1 MDKYEFIRQLN
12 AFLKGKVSDRELSDT
27 ISYYQDYID
36 MEMKKGKSEAEVLQ
50 SLGSPRLLAKTIAQ
64 TRGKESGQETEQDP
78 QDWNKAANKVH
89 FGRVSVPLWLVMVII
104 LLVVVLV
111 FAMVFRVLVLLAP
124 VIMVGAVVIFI
135 YRLFTGKR

>member
-12 AFLKGKVSDRELSDT
+12 AFLKGKVSDQELSDT
-27 ISYYQDYID
+27 IAYYQDYID
-36 MEMKKGKSEAEVLQ
+36 MEIKKGKSEVEVLQ

-64 TRGKESGQETEQDP
+64 TRGKESGQETEQDS
-78 QDWNKAANKVH
+78 QDLNKAANKVH
-89 FGRVSVPLWLVMVII
+89 FGRLSVPLWLVMVII
-104 LLVVVLV
+104 LLVVVLMLAV
-111 FAMVFRVLVLLAP
+111 VFRVLVLLAP